1 MKPQILFGCKIED
14 DAAKDRM
21 RRHADLV
28 ELSGCTES
36 ALLEHVPGKLGLIV
50 PFTPGVVVTRAV
62 IDAGT
67 ALKLA
72 GTTYGGTRQSID
84 DVYALEKG
92 LCLIHTGPT
101 RPRPMAEYTL
111 GLILSS
117 LLEIHNY
124 HHHMNSDDPWP
135 RLRYGRSRILHGRR
149 VGIIGFGLIG
159 SGIRD
164 LLAAFT
170 DDVWVCSNHLSDAEA
185 AAHKVR
191 KAGLDELFANC
202 EVIILSGGH
211 TDGTTHLVG
220 KAQFELMRDR
230 ALFVNI
236 ARGKM
241 VDEKAMAEAV
251 GRKDIRLAL
260 DVFEEEPLPA
270 ESPLRGNDKVLLT
283 PHRANNPIEFELR
296 WQFLADEFDRFFA
309 GEKPMT
315 ALTPDRAKVMSES

>member
-14 DAAKDRM
+14 DAARDRM
-21 RRHADLV
+21 RRHADIV

-124 HHHMNSDDPWP
+124 HHHMVGQ
-135 RLRYGRSRILHGRR
+135 LTVRS
-149 VGIIGFGLIG
+149 
-159 SGIRD
+159 
-164 LLAAFT
+164 
-170 DDVWVCSNHLSDAEA
+170 CSPP
-185 AAHKVR
+185 
-191 KAGLDELFANC
+191 
-202 EVIILSGGH
+202 
-211 TDGTTHLVG
+211 
-220 KAQFELMRDR
+220 
-230 ALFVNI
+230 AL
-236 ARGKM
+236 
-241 VDEKAMAEAV
+241 
-251 GRKDIRLAL
+251 
-260 DVFEEEPLPA
+260 
-270 ESPLRGNDKVLLT
+270 
-283 PHRANNPIEFELR
+283 
-296 WQFLADEFDRFFA
+296 
-309 GEKPMT
+309 
-315 ALTPDRAKVMSES
+315 